1 MGLKLF
7 KSNEEKKVEGM
18 LYGLTPEGPVVI
30 TAVEDL
36 FVGVSVDFKMVQYKQ
51 NAYSTPPL
59 NELILLKAGLD
70 LQGVGVVYYE
80 DASIFFISRSRILPI
95 QDLLLTALHKMDEQ
109 TLRFFAWRVLVK
121 LAWEHGI
128 PLACIKYFREGF
140 EATIFIRDQKP
151 KKVFLETKEP
161 L

>member
-1 MGLKLF
+1 MGFKLF
-7 KSNEEKKVEGM
+7 KSNEDKMVEGM
-18 LYGLTPEGPVVI
+18 LYGLTPEGPAVM
-30 TAVEDL
+30 TAIEDL
-36 FVGVSVDFKMVQYKQ
+36 FSGISADLRMIQYQQ

-59 NELILLKAGLD
+59 NELILLKAGLT

-80 DASIFFISRSRILPI
+80 DAGIFFISRSKILPI
-95 QDLLLTALHKMDEQ
+95 HDPLRTALGKMDEQ
-109 TLRFFAWRVLVK
+109 TLRFLAWRVLVK

-128 PLACIKYFREGF
+128 PMAGIKYFREGF
-140 EATIFIRDQKP
+140 EATIFVKDKKP